1 MKKYTSCEAAM
12 SKTKTSSIKS
22 RSAKTETPR
31 VVAWEITKRCNLAC
45 LHCRA
50 GASAD
55 AAKGELST
63 AEGLKLLKGLK
74 AVGSPVVILTG
85 GEPLLREDV
94 FDLAHAGS
102 KLGLPMALATNGSLI
117 ADEIAEKID
126 KSGIRRVALSIDGVA
141 SETHDRM
148 RNSPGSFSAAIKAAS
163 ILRKHEIPF
172 QVNTSVTKINE
183 GELQSLSGLVE
194 ALGAVAWHIFM
205 VVPIGRAV
213 GISDSLV
220 DVKRYDEILQW
231 LVNKAATSG
240 IEIKPTCAPQFYRI
254 IRQSANSGNGAPAN
268 EHITLTRGCL
278 AGQGFAFI
286 SATGNVQPCGYFP
299 VTAGNVRKHTFGQIW
314 KSSALFQQL
323 RDPKKYKGRCGR
335 CEFFNVCGGCRARAL
350 ATSGHFLDD
359 DCYCAYTPRVDAP

>member
-1 MKKYTSCEAAM
+1 M

-22 RSAKTETPR
+22 HSAKADTPR

-50 GASAD
+50 GATAE

-102 KLGLPMALATNGSLI
+102 KLGLPMALATNGSLVT
-117 ADEIAEKID
+117 DEIAEKID

-141 SETHDRM
+141 SDTHDRM
-148 RNSPGSFSAAIKAAS
+148 RNSPGSFSAAVKAAS
-163 ILRKHEIPF
+163 ILRKHEVPF

-205 VVPIGRAV
+205 VVPTGRAV

-359 DCYCAYTPRVDAP
+359 DCYCSYTPRVDAS